1 MWRRARDG
9 PAERAEREACRRSV
23 TRARRKAALGCL
35 LPLLLWALLLAI
47 SPPTRLAL
55 RTVALLPSFF
65 AALPGSPLDLATAKP
80 AHEVVDLQPV
90 AGYVRA
96 HVYRPPHGR
105 HPALVLSL
113 GLDPAPPD
121 DVRVVRL
128 LDGLARSG
136 LVAVLIE
143 SEALNGD
150 RLAPELPRALVEGV
164 QFAATQ
170 PYTRPDRVGL
180 FGFSVGGSLA
190 IVAAADPAIRD
201 RLRSVDAFGSFDTLQ
216 DALLSIGTHTLDDRG
231 SVRPWTPNAI
241 ASEHLTNVL
250 LNGLSDQT
258 EAAALRR
265 YFVEGDA
272 HALDG
277 VALSAEGQA
286 IVGLLTSHDRASG
299 QRYVPALPAALQ
311 ANLVALSPLPRIAE
325 VRARLFIMYDRGDP
339 LLPFTGSRELCAAA
353 RAAGLKPYCSAFSIF
368 QHVDPKRVGN
378 PFTLAHDLTELYL
391 HAFAVLR
398 SLQ

>member
-1 MWRRARDG
+1 MAAG
-9 PAERAEREACRRSV
+9 PADREACRRGV
-23 TRARRKAALGCL
+23 KRARRGVALGCL
-35 LPLLLWALLLAI
+35 LPLLLWALLVAI
-47 SPPTRLAL
+47 SPPTRVAL

-65 AALPGSPLDLATAKP
+65 AALPGSPIDLITARPVHDVVELP
-80 AHEVVDLQPV
+80 AVD
-90 AGYVRA
+90 GYVRA

-136 LVAVLIE
+136 LIAVLIE
-143 SEALNGD
+143 SEALNSD
-150 RLAPELPRALVEGV
+150 HLAPDLPRALVEGV
-164 QFAATQ
+164 QYTAAQ
-170 PYTRPDRVGL
+170 PYTRADRVGM

-201 RLRSVDAFGSFDTLQ
+201 QLRSVDAFGSYDTLE
-216 DALLSIGTHTLDDRG
+216 DALLSIGTHTLDDDG
-231 SVRPWTPNAI
+231 SVRVWTPNAI

-258 EAAALRR
+258 EATALHR

-272 HALDG
+272 QALDG
-277 VALSAEGQA
+277 VTLSAAGQA
-286 IVGLLTSHDRASG
+286 IKDLLTSRDRAAGRSEL
-299 QRYVPALPAALQ
+299 PALPHALQ
-311 ANLVALSPLPRIAE
+311 ANLMALSPLPRIAD
-325 VRARLFIMYDRGDP
+325 VRAQVFIMYDREDP
-339 LLPFTGSRELCAAA
+339 LLPFTGSRDLCAAA

-368 QHVDPKRVGN
+368 QHVDPQRLGN

>member
-1 MWRRARDG
+1 MSTGAGSADRV
-9 PAERAEREACRRSV
+9 CR
-23 TRARRKAALGCL
+23 TAQRARRGVLAGCL
-35 LPLLLWALLLAI
+35 LPVLLWTVLLAV
-47 SPPTRLAL
+47 SAPTRLAL
-55 RTVALLPSFF
+55 RSLALLPSFF
-65 AALPGSPLDLATAKP
+65 AALPGSPIDLVTARP
-80 AHEVVDLQPV
+80 VRQVVELPPV
-90 AGYVRA
+90 DGYVRA

-128 LDGLARSG
+128 MDGLARSG

-150 RLAPELPRALVEGV
+150 RLAPDLPRALVEGV
-164 QFAATQ
+164 QFAADQ
-170 PYTRPDRVGL
+170 PYTRADRVGI

-190 IVAAADPAIRD
+190 IVAATDPAIRD
-201 RLRSVDAFGSFDTLQ
+201 RLRSVDAFGSFDTLE
-216 DALLSIGTHTLDDRG
+216 DALLSIGTRTLDDRG
-231 SVRPWTPNAI
+231 TVRPWNPNEI

-250 LNGLSDQT
+250 LAGLTDAQ
-258 EAAALRR
+258 EAAALHR
-265 YFVEGDA
+265 YFVEGDS

-277 VALSAEGQA
+277 VSLSAEGRA
-286 IVGLLTSHDRASG
+286 IVGLLTSRERAAG
-299 QRYVPALPAALQ
+299 RAFVPALPTALQ
-311 ANLVALSPLPRIAE
+311 ANLAALSPLPRIAQ
-325 VRARLFIMYDRGDP
+325 VRARLFIMYDRNDP
-339 LLPFTGSRELCAAA
+339 LLPFTGSRDMCAAA
-353 RAAGLKPYCSAFSIF
+353 KAAGLKPYCSAFSIF
-368 QHVDPKRVGN
+368 QHVDPKRPGN

>member
-1 MWRRARDG
+1 MA
-9 PAERAEREACRRSV
+9 AEQTDREACRRGV
-23 TRARRKAALGCL
+23 KRARRGVALGCL
-35 LPLLLWALLLAI
+35 LPLLLWALLVAV

-65 AALPGSPLDLATAKP
+65 AALPGSPIDLITARPVHDVVELP
-80 AHEVVDLQPV
+80 AVD
-90 AGYVRA
+90 GYVRA

-150 RLAPELPRALVEGV
+150 HLAPDLPRALVEGV
-164 QFAATQ
+164 QFAAAQ
-170 PYTRPDRVGL
+170 PYTRADRVGM

-201 RLRSVDAFGSFDTLQ
+201 HLRSVDAFGSYDTLE
-216 DALLSIGTHTLDDRG
+216 DALLSIGTHTLDDDG
-231 SVRPWTPNAI
+231 SVRVWTPNAI

-258 EAAALRR
+258 EATALHR

-277 VALSAEGQA
+277 VTLSAAGQA
-286 IVGLLTSHDRASG
+286 IKDLLTSRDRAAG
-299 QRYVPALPAALQ
+299 RRELPALPHALQ
-311 ANLVALSPLPRIAE
+311 ANLMALSPLPRIAD
-325 VRARLFIMYDRGDP
+325 VRAQVFIMYDREDP
-339 LLPFTGSRELCAAA
+339 LLPFTGSRDLCAAA

-368 QHVDPKRVGN
+368 QHVDPQRLGN